1 MVEKHDVVGLQ
12 CRAVEAPAL
21 RVEDVSA
28 PSGPSAS
35 SASSPSVDP
44 ASSGRLCGGTAHLTA
59 LAAYVAVLETHRMG
73 DSQPSSVVSPAS
85 DMSGVPGSSVVSPA
99 SDMSGVP
106 GSSAGRMHCV
116 ISSVMPPLMRTLG
129 RYRRTLQQ
137 RGARRV
143 AWRVQALGRA

>member
-85 DMSGVPGSSVVSPA
+85 DMSGVPGSS
-99 SDMSGVP
+99 
-106 GSSAGRMHCV
+106 AGRMHCV